1 MALIM
6 TENQRITIR
15 NWTNGKKLLTSS
27 DQRIKGSWLRA
38 EAHAPGT
45 IELLT
50 DPDILPEPEDFDGP
64 LSIVV
69 DPKTVDIVYSL
80 ANDELGLLIRPEVTG
95 DAGTGN

>member
-27 DQRIKGSWLRA
+27 DQRVKGAWLRA
-38 EAHAPGT
+38 EAHVPHT